1 MYLRFIIHASAA
13 APLLSRIIHDPG
25 EKIQATGS
33 VTLGGRRT
41 YQIDE
46 AASRARRPGI
56 YFAVYAMT
64 R

>member
-1 MYLRFIIHASAA
+1 MDLRSTLRARDA
-13 APLLSRIIHDPG
+13 APLLSRIIHDPD

-33 VTLGGRRT
+33 VTLSGRRT